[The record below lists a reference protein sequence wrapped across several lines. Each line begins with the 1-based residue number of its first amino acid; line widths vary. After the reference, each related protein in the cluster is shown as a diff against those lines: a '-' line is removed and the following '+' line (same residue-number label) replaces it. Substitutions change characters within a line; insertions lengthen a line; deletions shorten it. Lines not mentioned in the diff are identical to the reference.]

1 VKKLLLISNRVMHYR
16 VPVYN
21 YFARRFAENGWE
33 LFVRSDELQK
43 QNPHRLS
50 FDFKTIPFGFGNYRR
65 AIEDVRP
72 DAVIVFLHLRDAMIW
87 PLVHW
92 LKLKR
97 VPNAFWAKAMNY
109 DQPNDRLSRLLYRY
123 MHALFDGLI
132 LYSEHE
138 LAHINPRH
146 HHKTFSAN
154 NTVNFESYP
163 EVNDSVEAIKRE
175 FGVPYKKVV
184 LSVGRMDI
192 GGNRKKVSH
201 LIDLFAAIDRT
212 DIGLVIVGTG
222 LSKELLQTM
231 NPKNTMYLGEIHDP
245 KELQISKIF
254 KMADV
259 FSIPGHAG
267 LGLNQAFYWGLP
279 VVTEQGFHP
288 PEIYYLVDGRN
299 GFIVPAGDREALKQ
313 KILYLL
319 DNDRARAEMAR
330 NARLDIL
337 KHASIANMYQGFK
350 NCIDSITASRGQR
363 SHAVTKL

>member
-1 VKKLLLISNRVMHYR
+1 
-16 VPVYN
+16 
-21 YFARRFAENGWE
+21 
-33 LFVRSDELQK
+33 
-43 QNPHRLS
+43 
-50 FDFKTIPFGFGNYRR
+50 
-65 AIEDVRP
+65 
-72 DAVIVFLHLRDAMIW
+72 
-87 PLVHW
+87 
-92 LKLKR
+92 
-97 VPNAFWAKAMNY
+97 
-109 DQPNDRLSRLLYRY
+109 
-123 MHALFDGLI
+123 
-132 LYSEHE
+132 
-138 LAHINPRH
+138 
-146 HHKTFSAN
+146 
-154 NTVNFESYP
+154 VNFESYP

-175 FGVPYKKVV
+175 FGVPFKKVV

-337 KHASIANMYQGFK
+337 KHASIGNMYQGFK
-350 NCIDSITASRGQR
+350 NCIDSITAPRGQR
-363 SHAVTKL
+363 SHAVMQL

>member
-43 QNPHRLS
+43 QNPHRLD

-97 VPNAFWAKAMNY
+97 VPTAFWAKAMNY

-175 FGVPYKKVV
+175 FGVPFKKVV

-337 KHASIANMYQGFK
+337 KHASIGNMYQGFK
-350 NCIDSITASRGQR
+350 NCIDSITASRGQG
-363 SHAVTKL
+363 SHAVMQL